1 MMNLENIHR
10 IPIQDVITVIK
21 IIECLPIFNRT
32 SNEKNHFK
40 NTVMLRVFLL
50 RMEIK

>member
-1 MMNLENIHR
+1 MNSEQYYGM
-10 IPIQDVITVIK
+10 PIQDVVTVIK

-40 NTVMLRVFLL
+40 NTVMLRVFSL